1 MKTPAISSSK
11 LAAWLQLDHHM
22 REVLQGATVAMIL
35 KVLSAGLSFGYNIV
49 LARLLGAQ
57 GTGVYYLALTVTTIA
72 SVLGR
77 VGLDHTL
84 LRFTAA
90 SAVQEDWNRVADI
103 YRKGIYLSTG
113 ASLAAMVVLYF
124 SAQEI
129 AARIFSEPEL
139 DQPLRVMA
147 LSIPFLSLLTLH
159 GQLLKGLKKVGS
171 ALFIQG
177 VGVSLI
183 GLPILVVLCGTLGV
197 KGAALAYVVATML
210 VFLLGAG
217 LWRRAIPRVKHIR
230 GTFDIHLLVRTS
242 LPLLWAAIMM
252 FVLNWID
259 TIMLGIWVESSSV
272 GIYGATLR
280 VARLTSFFLL
290 AVSSIASPKL
300 AALYEQRDMQGLK
313 QVVQGTSKLVIVL
326 SLPLVAIFLLA
337 PRAVLGVFGPA
348 FVAGATTLKVLSIG
362 YFINSMAGV
371 VSYLLMMTG
380 NQQAVSKIMTV
391 AALLNAGL
399 NYLLIRPYGILGA
412 GIATAT
418 TLIFTAVV
426 FIRIVYKK
434 MGFMPVMFP
443 GLRTI

>member
-1 MKTPAISSSK
+1 
-11 LAAWLQLDHHM
+11 M
-22 REVLQGATVAMIL
+22 REVLQGTSVAMTL
-35 KVLSAGLSFGYNIV
+35 KVLSVGLNFGYNVV
-49 LARLLGAQ
+49 LARFLGAQ
-57 GTGVYYLALTVTTIA
+57 GAGVYYLALTVTTLA

-90 SAVQEDWNRVADI
+90 SAIQEDWGRVADI

-113 ASLAAMVVLYF
+113 ASLAAAVVLYF

-139 DQPLRVMA
+139 ASPLRVMA
-147 LSIPFLSLLTLH
+147 LGIPFLSLLTLH
-159 GQLLKGLKKVGS
+159 SQLLKGLKKVGA

-177 VGVSLI
+177 AGVSLI
-183 GLPILVVLCGTLGV
+183 GLPLLVVLAGALGV
-197 KGAALAYVVATML
+197 KGAALAYVAATML
-210 VFLLGAG
+210 AFLLGAG
-217 LWRRAIPRVKHIR
+217 LWRRAVPRVKHIR
-230 GTFDIHLLVRTS
+230 STFDIHLLVRTS

-252 FVLNWID
+252 FILTWVD
-259 TIMLGIWVESSSV
+259 TIMLGIWVESAYV
-272 GIYGATLR
+272 GIYGAVLR

-290 AVSSIASPKL
+290 AVSSIAAPKF

-313 QVVQGTSKLVIVL
+313 QVTQGTSKLVIVL

-348 FVAGATTLKVLSIG
+348 FEAGATTLKVLSIG
-362 YFINSMAGV
+362 YFINTMAGV

-399 NYLLIRPYGILGA
+399 NYLLIQPFGMLGA

-418 TLIFTAVV
+418 TMIFTAVV
-426 FIRIVYKK
+426 FVWVVYKK
-434 MGFMPVMFP
+434 LGFMPVVFP